1 MNEAGINNLR
11 LAILERARTDYIDI
25 LQGIKK
31 DDNLCNKKELEKF
44 FNSEYFNTLYFDIG
58 YSGKDIINIIRKEVE
73 NEKHIENDNR
83 RIKSIY

>member
-11 LAILERARTDYIDI
+11 IAILQRAGTDYRDI
-25 LQGIKK
+25 LKGKK
-31 DDNLCNKKELEKF
+31 GDNLCNKKELEKF

-73 NEKHIENDNR
+73 DEKYIKND
-83 RIKSIY
+83 Y

>member
-11 LAILERARTDYIDI
+11 IAILGRAITDYKDI
-25 LQGIKK
+25 LQGEKG
-31 DDNLCNKKELEKF
+31 DNLYNKKELENF

-73 NEKHIENDNR
+73 NEKHIKNDC
-83 RIKSIY
+83 

>member
-11 LAILERARTDYIDI
+11 IAILGRAITDYRDV
-25 LQGIKK
+25 LLGIK

-73 NEKHIENDNR
+73 DEKFIKNDC
-83 RIKSIY
+83 

>member
-11 LAILERARTDYIDI
+11 IAIMGRAIKDYRDV
-25 LQGIKK
+25 LQGIKG

-73 NEKHIENDNR
+73 DEKYI
-83 RIKSIY
+83 

>member
-11 LAILERARTDYIDI
+11 IAILGRAITDYKDI
-25 LQGIKK
+25 LQGEKG
-31 DDNLCNKKELEKF
+31 DNLCNKKELEKF

-73 NEKHIENDNR
+73 NEKYIKNDC
-83 RIKSIY
+83 

>member
-11 LAILERARTDYIDI
+11 LAILERALIDYKEI
-25 LQGIKK
+25 LQGKK
-31 DDNLCNKKELEKF
+31 EDNLCNKKELENF
-44 FNSEYFNTLYFDIG
+44 FNSEYFNTLYYDVK

-73 NEKHIENDNR
+73 NEKYIKNDSK

>member
-11 LAILERARTDYIDI
+11 LAILERALTDYKDI
-25 LQGIKK
+25 LKGKES
-31 DDNLCNKKELEKF
+31 DNLCNKKELEKF

-73 NEKHIENDNR
+73 DEKYI
-83 RIKSIY
+83 

>member
-11 LAILERARTDYIDI
+11 IAILQRAITDYKDI
-25 LQGIKK
+25 LQGEKG
-31 DDNLCNKKELEKF
+31 DNLCNKKELEKF

-73 NEKHIENDNR
+73 NEKHIENDNKR
-83 RIKSIY
+83 TESIY

>member
-11 LAILERARTDYIDI
+11 IAILGRALTDYRDI
-25 LQGIKK
+25 LQDKK
-31 DDNLCNKKELEKF
+31 GDNLCNKKELENF

-73 NEKHIENDNR
+73 DEKYIKNDC
-83 RIKSIY
+83 

>member
-11 LAILERARTDYIDI
+11 LAILERALIDYKEI
-25 LQGIKK
+25 LQGKCE
-31 DDNLCNKKELEKF
+31 DNLCNKKELEKF
-44 FNSEYFNTLYFDIG
+44 FNSEYFNTLYYDVK

-73 NEKHIENDNR
+73 NEKHIENDSK

>member
-11 LAILERARTDYIDI
+11 IAILGRALTDYRDI
-25 LQGIKK
+25 LQGKK
-31 DDNLCNKKELEKF
+31 GDNLCNKKELENF

-73 NEKHIENDNR
+73 DEKYIKNDC
-83 RIKSIY
+83 